1 MLLEQR
7 LDAHAEEGMDT
18 RLSRLYVADDEI
30 NQINICL
37 RKLLEDTSATYAMLL
52 DKSGQV
58 ITVQGEMH
66 NHDTTILGALIAGCF
81 ASAKE
86 VAKVLK
92 EDDFRVLFQQG
103 EHENIV
109 TSLVEDQWML
119 SVIFD
124 RRTHIGLVK
133 VLSKRAGTDLQAILE
148 TVRRSTTVR
157 ERIFDDGLRTS
168 IEEAIDQIFQDVE

>member
-1 MLLEQR
+1 
-7 LDAHAEEGMDT
+7 
-18 RLSRLYVADDEI
+18 
-30 NQINICL
+30 
-37 RKLLEDTSATYAMLL
+37 
-52 DKSGQV
+52 
-58 ITVQGEMH
+58 
-66 NHDTTILGALIAGCF
+66 
-81 ASAKE
+81 
-86 VAKVLK
+86 
-92 EDDFRVLFQQG
+92 
-103 EHENIV
+103 
-109 TSLVEDQWML
+109 ML